1 MNQLS
6 SSPINSLKGII
17 NIPGDKSISHRSLI
31 LGALSIGVTKIDGLV
46 FSEDTLNLINVLKT
60 MGVKIIK
67 KGKKI
72 IIYGVGIGGL
82 KKPNKTLF
90 MGNSGTATRLM
101 IGVLSNQ
108 EFKVNISGDKSLS
121 KRPMSRIIEPLTE
134 MGAEIKS
141 KDGKLPITIK
151 GVNETL
157 PINYNLTIPSA
168 QVKSSILLASLGTPG
183 LTTVI
188 ENEITRN
195 HTEILLKLFG
205 ANIKIKRK
213 KNKNLIS
220 LRGQQELIA
229 KNIKISGDP
238 SSALIVGASA
248 LITPNSEIKIKNV
261 NVNKTRFTFFNVLK
275 KMNANIHISKKKYIS
290 NEETADITF
299 KSSKLKGIHIGKKT
313 VSGMIDEMPIF
324 SVIASFASTNSSFSG
339 GEELK
344 YKESNRI
351 DTVYNGLLKS
361 KVKVKKKLNGLI
373 IIGNKNKPYGGSTI
387 QSNFDHR
394 IAMSFLVMGTASK
407 KRIKINESNCIKTSF
422 PNFTTLMNNLGAKIS

>member
-157 PINYNLTIPSA
+157 PINYN
-168 QVKSSILLASLGTPG
+168 
-183 LTTVI
+183 
-188 ENEITRN
+188 
-195 HTEILLKLFG
+195 
-205 ANIKIKRK
+205 
-213 KNKNLIS
+213 
-220 LRGQQELIA
+220 
-229 KNIKISGDP
+229 
-238 SSALIVGASA
+238 
-248 LITPNSEIKIKNV
+248 
-261 NVNKTRFTFFNVLK
+261 
-275 KMNANIHISKKKYIS
+275 
-290 NEETADITF
+290 
-299 KSSKLKGIHIGKKT
+299 
-313 VSGMIDEMPIF
+313 
-324 SVIASFASTNSSFSG
+324 
-339 GEELK
+339 
-344 YKESNRI
+344 
-351 DTVYNGLLKS
+351 
-361 KVKVKKKLNGLI
+361 
-373 IIGNKNKPYGGSTI
+373 
-387 QSNFDHR
+387 
-394 IAMSFLVMGTASK
+394 
-407 KRIKINESNCIKTSF
+407 
-422 PNFTTLMNNLGAKIS
+422 

>member
-229 KNIKISGDP
+229 KNIKISGDS
-238 SSALIVGASA
+238 SSALIVGAAA

-275 KMNANIHISKKKYIS
+275 KMNANIHISKKIYI
-290 NEETADITF
+290 
-299 KSSKLKGIHIGKKT
+299 K
-313 VSGMIDEMPIF
+313 
-324 SVIASFASTNSSFSG
+324 
-339 GEELK
+339 
-344 YKESNRI
+344 
-351 DTVYNGLLKS
+351 
-361 KVKVKKKLNGLI
+361 
-373 IIGNKNKPYGGSTI
+373 
-387 QSNFDHR
+387 
-394 IAMSFLVMGTASK
+394 
-407 KRIKINESNCIKTSF
+407 
-422 PNFTTLMNNLGAKIS
+422 